1 MGGYIESPGPLDSKG
16 PQREESASFMGR
28 IVGLLVVGL
37 VLAMV
42 GFSSAA
48 LFWLGI
54 VGLVLFVATGFAGAM
69 HSSMHTVEQP
79 VGNELVSLQPGRVQL
94 GRNVEPQ
101 GYVVDN
107 F

>member
-1 MGGYIESPGPLDSKG
+1 
-16 PQREESASFMGR
+16 MGR

-37 VLAMV
+37 VLVMV

-54 VGLVLFVATGFAGAM
+54 VGLVLFVATGFVAAM
-69 HSSMHTVEQP
+69 HPTVDPSEQT
-79 VGNELVSLQPGRVQL
+79 VGNELVSLQPGRVRR
-94 GRNVEPQ
+94 GRNIDPQ

-107 F
+107 S

>member
-1 MGGYIESPGPLDSKG
+1 
-16 PQREESASFMGR
+16 MGR
-28 IVGLLVVGL
+28 IVGLLVSGL

-48 LFWLGI
+48 LSWLGI

-69 HSSMHTVEQP
+69 HPTVDPLEQP
-79 VGNELVSLQPGRVQL
+79 AGNELVSLQPGRVQL
-94 GRNVEPQ
+94 GRNNDPQ
-101 GYVVDN
+101 GYVVES

>member
-1 MGGYIESPGPLDSKG
+1 
-16 PQREESASFMGR
+16 MGR
-28 IVGLLVVGL
+28 IVGLLVSGL

-48 LFWLGI
+48 LSWLGI

-69 HSSMHTVEQP
+69 HPTVDPLEQP
-79 VGNELVSLQPGRVQL
+79 VGNELVSFQPGRVQR
-94 GRNVEPQ
+94 GRDNDPQ
-101 GYVVDN
+101 GYVVEN